1 MSAGEMQSM
10 SERNPCVV
18 DGLGAGGGTRGLGVT
33 GAGLTV
39 AVPGSE
45 VAG

>member
-10 SERNPCVV
+10 SERNPA
-18 DGLGAGGGTRGLGVT
+18 LWTGGTQGLGVT

-45 VAG
+45 VVGY